1 MSENKYLR
9 YLIVAL
15 LLVTVL
21 PLGYVPKASASITGY
36 WYSDNYL
43 CLGEDYELRGSNIQ
57 FQNTP
62 YELTLKIT
70 FGGEEHYSDTQTF
83 SSSNPYPVE
92 FEVEHNIYSLL
103 DEYGVYTAEVFH
115 GSEKVYEDEFSIR
128 TPHIRL
134 NKKEAKPGETIE
146 VSGYYFC
153 YYSFWHRH
161 CPIYIKI
168 DGQLVATLDYT
179 SGYFTEDIV
188 VPDLPPGNYTVTAN
202 DPHGTAEASLLVD
215 YFVWDNVVDDHQQPG
230 TFGYLVNDI
239 KTMIGGL
246 GSGGG
251 LEDLQADLTAHRT
264 QVEDIISTID
274 WTDITALNV
283 ILGDDSQFTSNA
295 ELNALKGHLE
305 AQLTTMNTDLL
316 TDISDIYTALMSHD
330 VYAQGVMET
339 IDWTDVEGIKGI
351 IEDSSLFTSDAELT
365 ALRDEL
371 AAQLTAMKDG
381 LSSEISELLAA
392 LQEHD
397 SYTQGIL
404 DTVDWTDVDYLRETL
419 DDETRFTSDA
429 ELAELLGV
437 IDECCTSMEV
447 GMAGI
452 STNLQTHDTEIKN
465 LLNSMKT
472 EDLQDI
478 KDRLDDGA
486 RFTSDTEMAELREQ
500 LTQIESELMDGL
512 ELLYLRSLEVG
523 VQIES
528 CAPKSHY
535 ILSTLN
541 GEPRDSQ
548 ITLTLGTTP
557 LDEGG
562 DYTLTRMGEG
572 LYVVELSNRAGNNK
586 SPIVVEVEI
595 TDGGLTYHGST
606 IYIFHRYDD

>member
-1 MSENKYLR
+1 M
-9 YLIVAL
+9 
-15 LLVTVL
+15 
-21 PLGYVPKASASITGY
+21 
-36 WYSDNYL
+36 
-43 CLGEDYELRGSNIQ
+43 
-57 FQNTP
+57 FQNEP
-62 YELTLKIT
+62 YELTLKIYYGDT
-70 FGGEEHYSDTQTF
+70 EKMTRTSSYDDAGPHYVSYYESTDYYLTSYGE
-83 SSSNPYPVE
+83 
-92 FEVEHNIYSLL
+92 
-103 DEYGVYTAEVFH
+103 YTAVVYQ
-115 GSEKVYEDEFSIR
+115 GQEKVFERAFNVMHPSIR
-128 TPHIRL
+128 V
-134 NKKEAKPGETIE
+134 NKNEAMPGETIE
-146 VSGYYFC
+146 
-153 YYSFWHRH
+153 
-161 CPIYIKI
+161 I
-168 DGQLVATLDYT
+168 DGHNFCQCPGHYGTVSISIGGQVVATGLYPNFYD
-179 SGYFTEDIV
+179 EPVV
-188 VPDLPPGNYTVTAN
+188 VPDLPPGMYTITAS
-202 DPHGTAEASLLVD
+202 DYHTTTEAPLLVD
-215 YFVWDNVVDDHQQPG
+215 YFVWDNIVDDHQQPG

-274 WTDITALNV
+274 WTDIATLTL
-283 ILGDDSQFTSNA
+283 ILGDETRFTSNA
-295 ELNALKGHLE
+295 ELNALKEHLE

-330 VYAQGVMET
+330 VYAREVMET
-339 IDWTDVEGIKGI
+339 IDWTDVEVIKGI

>member
-1 MSENKYLR
+1 
-9 YLIVAL
+9 
-15 LLVTVL
+15 
-21 PLGYVPKASASITGY
+21 
-36 WYSDNYL
+36 
-43 CLGEDYELRGSNIQ
+43 
-57 FQNTP
+57 
-62 YELTLKIT
+62 
-70 FGGEEHYSDTQTF
+70 
-83 SSSNPYPVE
+83 
-92 FEVEHNIYSLL
+92 
-103 DEYGVYTAEVFH
+103 
-115 GSEKVYEDEFSIR
+115 
-128 TPHIRL
+128 
-134 NKKEAKPGETIE
+134 
-146 VSGYYFC
+146 
-153 YYSFWHRH
+153 
-161 CPIYIKI
+161 
-168 DGQLVATLDYT
+168 
-179 SGYFTEDIV
+179 
-188 VPDLPPGNYTVTAN
+188 
-202 DPHGTAEASLLVD
+202 
-215 YFVWDNVVDDHQQPG
+215 
-230 TFGYLVNDI
+230 
-239 KTMIGGL
+239 
-246 GSGGG
+246 
-251 LEDLQADLTAHRT
+251 
-264 QVEDIISTID
+264 
-274 WTDITALNV
+274 
-283 ILGDDSQFTSNA
+283 
-295 ELNALKGHLE
+295 
-305 AQLTTMNTDLL
+305 
-316 TDISDIYTALMSHD
+316 
-330 VYAQGVMET
+330 MET
-339 IDWTDVEGIKGI
+339 IDWTDVEVIKGI